1 MAPVPVEPSPKSQ
14 RYDVM
19 FPVEVEPL
27 KVTASG
33 VPPEVEETEN
43 TAVGGVLVVGAVKAK
58 GAECGLCVPSAKAA
72 VRVKSAVLVSMETRQ
87 SMEVAAGLDVWQ
99 ASCPS

>member
-1 MAPVPVEPSPKSQ
+1 
-14 RYDVM
+14 M
-19 FPVEVEPL
+19 FPVEVESL

-33 VPPEVEETEN
+33 APPPEVEETEN

-58 GAECGLCVPSAKAA
+58 GAECGLCEPSAKAA

-99 ASCPS
+99 PVALPDRV